1 MNNNERISLIRRISE
16 IEGLTDR
23 ERSILLGLLREGKI
37 YGLVWEDKPEAV
49 EEKMQEELP
58 VLTEVKERTLISDDK
73 DAADHILI
81 EGDNLEALTTLA
93 YTHAGLID
101 VIYIDP
107 PYNRGDKDFKYND
120 DYIDKE
126 NPFKHSMWLSFMSK
140 RLKLAKRLLS
150 NEGVMIIHIDEH
162 EYDALNLL
170 LGTEIF
176 SPKNCLGTIV
186 WNKLNPKGDAN
197 AVAIQHE
204 YIYVYCKDRDSFSNV
219 NQTFLRAKPNA
230 VNIINKAK
238 SLFAKLGKTVIPEEV
253 SSVIKPFNYPAEI
266 LKDFYV
272 TYDIELINKEF
283 QAWLSKSNFSEGE
296 KAYKYID
303 ENGDVFQTVSMAWPN
318 KKTPGDE
325 YFIPLKHPVNGK
337 DCPVPEKGWR
347 YPPSTFKEMLGKA
360 PAIELLP
367 GMVTKGQI
375 VFTIGNNGNNQPR
388 SKYLLK
394 DNMYE
399 NLPSIVNDGSSN
411 DKLFKEL
418 GISFEYPK
426 TLSIARYLLKNV
438 LPNAKYIL
446 DFFAGSGTTLHA
458 TMQLNAEDGGHRQ
471 CILVTNN
478 ENNICEN
485 VTYKR
490 IKRVIQGYTT
500 SKDEQVAGLTGNT
513 LRYYK
518 IDFVPREPNN
528 HNKRALAAAATD
540 LLCIKNNVYREQ
552 TVFCGR
558 RLKPTAARYFDD
570 GKTQMLIIYNELT
583 VNAFVNVIA
592 GMEINRRIKVYVFSN
607 NRYAYT
613 DNFEPVAEKVEVC
626 AVPAAIYD
634 AYKKVLRPRK
644 RDDNASVEDT
654 AFAKETSTETEQGTL
669 KFMEEGGE
677 RD

>member
-1 MNNNERISLIRRISE
+1 MNNNDRINLIRRITE
-16 IEGLTDR
+16 IEGLTDH
-23 ERSILLGLLREGKI
+23 ERSALLGLLRENKT
-37 YGLVWEDKPEAV
+37 YGLVWENKKEYV
-49 EEKMQEELP
+49 EDKMQEKLP
-58 VLTEVKERTLISDDK
+58 VLKEVPKRAIISDSK
-73 DAADHILI
+73 DAPNHILI

-93 YTHAGLID
+93 YTHAGQID

-107 PYNRGDKDFKYND
+107 PYNRGEKDFKYND
-120 DYIDKE
+120 NYIDKE

-140 RLKLAKRLLS
+140 RLKLAKLLLS

-176 SPKNCLGTIV
+176 SPRNCLGTIV

-204 YIYVYCKDRDSFSNV
+204 YIYVYCKDRDSFSTV

-253 SSVIKPFNYPAEI
+253 RSVIKPFNYPAKI
-266 LKDFYV
+266 LKDFHV

-283 QAWLSKSNFSEGE
+283 QAWLSKSNFNEGE

-325 YFIPLKHPVNGK
+325 YFIPLKHPINGK

-347 YPPSTFKEMLGKA
+347 YPPSTFKEMLGTA

-367 GMVTKGQI
+367 GMVVKGQI
-375 VFTIGNNGNNQPR
+375 VFTTGNNGNNQPR

-426 TLSIARYLLKNV
+426 TLSIARYLLRNI

-478 ENNICEN
+478 ENDICEK
-485 VTYKR
+485 VTYER
-490 IKRVIQGYTT
+490 NKRVIQGYTT
-500 SKDEQVAGLTGNT
+500 PKGEQVAGLTSNT

-518 IDFVPREPNN
+518 THFVPREPNN
-528 HNKRALAAAATD
+528 TNKRELVAAATE
-540 LLCIKNNVYREQ
+540 LLCIKNDVYQEQ
-552 TVFCGR
+552 SVFCGR

-570 GKTQMLIIYNELT
+570 GRTQMLIIYNELT
-583 VNAFVNVIA
+583 VKAFVKAIG
-592 GMEINRRIKVYVFSN
+592 GMEVGGRIKVYVFSN
-607 NRYAYT
+607 NSYAYA
-613 DNFEPVAEKVEVC
+613 DDFEAVADKVEVC
-626 AVPAAIYD
+626 ALPAAIYD
-634 AYKKVLRPRK
+634 AYKKVLPPRK
-644 RDDNASVEDT
+644 RSGKPADNEP
-654 AFAKETSTETEQGTL
+654 FARMRQNEEKQAEFNFKE
-669 KFMEEGGE
+669 KGGE
-677 RD
+677 A